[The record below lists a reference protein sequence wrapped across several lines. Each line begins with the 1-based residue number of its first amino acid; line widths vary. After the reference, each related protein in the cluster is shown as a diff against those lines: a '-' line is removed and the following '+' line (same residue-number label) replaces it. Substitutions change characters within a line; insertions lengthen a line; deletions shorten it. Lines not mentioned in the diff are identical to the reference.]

1 MTKQPKVKF
10 VRVSKWTHEQ
20 LIKKLTE
27 MITESGNPNLSIGDV
42 IETMLKIAQEKE
54 EKRSD

>member
-1 MTKQPKVKF
+1 MPRQPKNKF
-10 VRVSKWTHEQ
+10 VRVTKWTHEQ

-42 IETMLKIAQEKE
+42 VEALLK
-54 EKRSD
+54 EKREVRKDGD